1 MNQAKKFSKKS
12 IDELKKI
19 ARLKNIKTIEQ
30 LTKKE
35 LIITLL
41 KSESTTAELN
51 FEKRLND
58 NNNENNN
65 TDDDTYN
72 NRIRNKMCDIRIIL
86 NRLRNIVKDRKEIKK
101 KIYETEKK
109 ENLSDN
115 EREENYDY
123 LVKKIRTLDNKE
135 KYKYHDRDDLDYFGI
150 RDIENLFGN
159 IDDDYCKP
167 TLISSSF
174 NGN

>member
-1 MNQAKKFSKKS
+1 MNQVKKFSKKS

-19 ARLKNIKTIEQ
+19 ARLKNIKTIEK

-58 NNNENNN
+58 NNNDNNN

-101 KIYETEKK
+101 
-109 ENLSDN
+109 NL
-115 EREENYDY
+115 
-123 LVKKIRTLDNKE
+123 
-135 KYKYHDRDDLDYFGI
+135 
-150 RDIENLFGN
+150 
-159 IDDDYCKP
+159 
-167 TLISSSF
+167 
-174 NGN
+174 

>member
-1 MNQAKKFSKKS
+1 MNQVKKFSKKS

-19 ARLKNIKTIEQ
+19 ARLKNIETIEK

-58 NNNENNN
+58 NNNDNNN

-86 NRLRNIVKDRKEIKK
+86 NRLRNIVKDRKKIKK
-101 KIYETEKK
+101 RFMKQKK
-109 ENLSDN
+109 
-115 EREENYDY
+115 
-123 LVKKIRTLDNKE
+123 KKTFQIMKE
-135 KYKYHDRDDLDYFGI
+135 KRI
-150 RDIENLFGN
+150 
-159 IDDDYCKP
+159 
-167 TLISSSF
+167 LIILLKK
-174 NGN
+174 